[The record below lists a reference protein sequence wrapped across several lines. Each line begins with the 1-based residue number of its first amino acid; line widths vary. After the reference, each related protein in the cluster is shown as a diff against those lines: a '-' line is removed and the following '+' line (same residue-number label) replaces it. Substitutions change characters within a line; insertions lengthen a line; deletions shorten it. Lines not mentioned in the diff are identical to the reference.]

1 MNQTKRTSTR
11 LPMALAYRRS
21 IGNVG
26 IFLEIRPFSK
36 RHTAL
41 RGNPILEAISDWV
54 RFCSLRNAMASSSR
68 ANSSA
73 QSSYALTNSGL
84 VCHFFNK
91 SAWVFLESLSTALT
105 SFSLWLVIPSGSL
118 ALISNKDPVNK
129 VVNNHNTIRSKIM
142 IYGVTKW
149 H

>member
-1 MNQTKRTSTR
+1 MNQTRRTSTR

-26 IFLEIRPFSK
+26 IFPEIRPFSK

-54 RFCSLRNAMASSSR
+54 RFCSFRNLMASSSR

-73 QSSYALTNSGL
+73 KSSYALTNSGS

-91 SAWVFLESLSTALT
+91 SLWVFLESLSMALT
-105 SFSLWLVIPSGSL
+105 SFGLCSPIPFGSL
-118 ALISNKDPVNK
+118 ALISNKELVNK
-129 VVNNHNTIRSKIM
+129 SVNDHNTIRNKS
-142 IYGVTKW
+142 
-149 H
+149 